1 MRPIIRYLAIAFA
14 GYVAV
19 SILLILP
26 ALNILTPRLVHD
38 SIGRVL
44 HRDIILFNPF
54 TLTVEIRNAALLEP
68 DGEVFLSADRALV
81 NLSLESIWS
90 RGLVFDAVA
99 VDSLYLHIIRLTD
112 ASFNFSDMMGGDD
125 TQAQQPGG
133 ELPALTIH
141 QLALHSDQIK
151 FTDKTHRDPFST
163 HWDGMAVSVHD
174 LSTVLEEGRPYTL
187 DVVAESGGRLH
198 WEGVVSVPGAYSEGK
213 LELEKLSLHPL
224 WRFAQDW
231 VAFELKDGKLG
242 VSGDY
247 RLDWG
252 DQFAYQLSNGIIT
265 LGDIDIQPTDL
276 NALPDTAI
284 GLSSLELR
292 GIEVDGPGQRVG
304 VATVDISGVDIQG
317 FSEGDEVSLA
327 SLFAV
332 ALPEGGEVDDAGD
345 EDGWNV
351 SLPRIRLNDSRLRWR
366 SQYTSPPVIEISPFA
381 LELTDLRWPPVDET
395 HVDLSLTING
405 VTTLA
410 VNGGIALDSGEGEMQ
425 YLLENLQLSMLN
437 ANIPA
442 AFNAH
447 ITQGELGVEGVLS
460 LLDFAP
466 DRVQMNGSATH
477 FSGIIEDDENALT
490 SWDAVRWQG
499 LDLKLAQRSIA
510 LKTLNLNGYSGR
522 LHIYEDGSINAQRV
536 LQAEVE
542 EALEEGTLEEE
553 KLRAWTFDVPSIFI
567 TDSQLN
573 FMDESLPIDFR
584 ALIGDLNGHISG
596 LSSSEQGEATVE
608 LKGSLDGYAPVVLA
622 GTLRPFAEKPFIDL
636 GLSFDGVDL
645 VRLTP
650 YSGTYAGYAIDRG
663 ILNLDL
669 HYALDDNR
677 LNGENSVVIQQLKL
691 GEKID
696 SDKAVDLPLELA
708 LALLTDMNGV
718 IDMDVPVSG
727 DLDDPAFGLGSVIFS
742 ALGNFIS
749 KAVTAP
755 FALLASLV
763 GSEEDMQRIAFPSG
777 SSELDEAAIAK
788 LTQLTEAMNQRPGL
802 NLVLLGRLHPSADPE
817 RLQKNLLNQTLQA
830 AGLSAQEIG
839 SKGELWAGAIQAR
852 YKRLPGGGTDEVS
865 MHEQYQQV
873 VASMPVSDQQ
883 LKDLAE
889 ERAVSVKRYLVNE
902 LQFPAERSA
911 IELVDVD
918 DEKNVFSGVE
928 LGVDI

>member
-1 MRPIIRYLAIAFA
+1 
-14 GYVAV
+14 
-19 SILLILP
+19 LIFP

-38 SIGRVL
+38 NIGRVL

-252 DQFAYQLSNGIIT
+252 DQVAYQLSNGIIT
-265 LGDIDIQPTDL
+265 LGDINIQPTDL

-292 GIEVDGPGQRVG
+292 GIEVDGPGQRVD
-304 VATVDISGVDIQG
+304 VATVDINGVDIQG
-317 FSEGDEVSLA
+317 FSEGEEVSLV

-332 ALPEGGEVDDAGD
+332 ALPGGGEVDDAGDGD

-351 SLPRIRLNDSRLRWR
+351 SLPRIRLNDSHLRWR
-366 SQYTSPPVIEISPFA
+366 SQYTSPPVIEISPIA

-395 HVDLSLTING
+395 RVDLSLTING

-425 YLLENLQLSMLN
+425 YLLENLQLSLLN

-466 DRVQMNGSATH
+466 DRVQMDGYSTH

-490 SWDAVRWQG
+490 SWDAIRWQG
-499 LDLKLAQRSIA
+499 LDIKLAQRSIA

-536 LQAEVE
+536 LQAEV
-542 EALEEGTLEEE
+542 
-553 KLRAWTFDVPSIFI
+553 
-567 TDSQLN
+567 
-573 FMDESLPIDFR
+573 
-584 ALIGDLNGHISG
+584 IGDLNGHISG

-696 SDKAVDLPLELA
+696 SDVAVDLPLELA

-718 IDMDVPVSG
+718 IDIDVR
-727 DLDDPAFGLGSVIFS
+727 DFFS
-742 ALGNFIS
+742 AG
-749 KAVTAP
+749 
-755 FALLASLV
+755 
-763 GSEEDMQRIAFPSG
+763 
-777 SSELDEAAIAK
+777 
-788 LTQLTEAMNQRPGL
+788 
-802 NLVLLGRLHPSADPE
+802 
-817 RLQKNLLNQTLQA
+817 
-830 AGLSAQEIG
+830 
-839 SKGELWAGAIQAR
+839 
-852 YKRLPGGGTDEVS
+852 
-865 MHEQYQQV
+865 
-873 VASMPVSDQQ
+873 
-883 LKDLAE
+883 
-889 ERAVSVKRYLVNE
+889 
-902 LQFPAERSA
+902 
-911 IELVDVD
+911 
-918 DEKNVFSGVE
+918 
-928 LGVDI
+928 